1 MTQGLHSPPPPNPHD
16 HRLVPQVKNSNSL
29 QLDFPNLPYLIDG
42 DVRITQS
49 SAILR
54 YIGRQFDLLGG
65 SICLLSL
72 NP

>member
-1 MTQGLHSPPPPNPHD
+1 MS
-16 HRLVPQVKNSNSL
+16 QVKNSNSL

-42 DVRITQS
+42 DVRIAQS
-49 SAILR
+49 STILR

-65 SICLLSL
+65 LPCLQSL